1 MAEND
6 PELAE
11 ELEEGGEPPPL
22 ENIGPP
28 PPKVPKPEECPECP
42 GGSPAWMA
50 TFADMATLLMA
61 FFVLLLSFANV
72 NVPKFQQVSGSLAI
86 AFGVQRIIPRIEI
99 LAGETILSSEFTP
112 SNAESTLIISKTQQV
127 ENPNEQNVKE
137 LTEENEADKDIEAD
151 FIEVMQALENEVE
164 QGQVKV
170 FIQDEKVVVEMVEDL
185 NDDLSQG
192 KPGQSKGGKIPQET
206 IEIAKKITETQAKI
220 QSEVVLKRPTA
231 GDQAAEGQGERSS
244 EKYEAIR
251 AALSQE
257 ILSGLAEVE
266 RDGDSVIIRLG
277 QQDSFQSG
285 SSDLQNSF
293 ASTLSSVGEA
303 LGQTGGTIRVEGHTD
318 NVPIAFSERFK
329 SNWDLSSARSASV
342 ANYLLD
348 NTPVEPGRVTITGF
362 ADSKPIADN
371 STAEG
376 RSQNRRIE
384 VIVDG

>member
-11 ELEEGGEPPPL
+11 ELAEGDPPPL
-22 ENIGPP
+22 ENLGPP
-28 PPKVPKPEECPECP
+28 PPKEPKPEECPECP

-72 NVPKFQQVSGSLAI
+72 NVPKFQQVSGSLAV
-86 AFGVQRIIPRIEI
+86 AFGVARIVPMIDIPK
-99 LAGETILSSEFTP
+99 GETILSTEFTP
-112 SNAESTLIISKTQQV
+112 TNAESTLLINKTQQV
-127 ENPNEQNVKE
+127 ENPNEKYVKE

-151 FIEVMQALENEVE
+151 FIEVLQALENEVE

-170 FIQDEKVVVEMVEDL
+170 FIKDEKVIVEMVEDL

-192 KPGQSKGGKIPQET
+192 KDNQSMGGKVSQET
-206 IEIAKKITETQAKI
+206 IEIAKKITETQATI
-220 QSEVVLKRPTA
+220 FSEVILQRPTM
-231 GDQAAEGQGERSS
+231 GNRFAEGSGERSS
-244 EKYEAIR
+244 EKFETIR

-266 RDGDSVIIRLG
+266 RDGDSIIIRLG
-277 QQDSFQSG
+277 QQDSFSSG
-285 SSDLQNSF
+285 SADLQDSF
-293 ASTLSSVGEA
+293 ASTLSSVGDA
-303 LGQTGGTIRVEGHTD
+303 LGQSGGMIRVEGHTD
-318 NVPIAFSERFK
+318 DVPIAFSERFK

-342 ANYLLD
+342 ANYLLN

-371 STAEG
+371 TTSEG
-376 RSQNRRIE
+376 RAKNRRIE